1 MLEKDI
7 KYVIFSQEEIA
18 KRTHELGEELAKV
31 YEGNVPLLIGLLKG
45 SILFMADL
53 VKCMDVQLEMDFM
66 DVSSYMGGTE
76 STGEVIINR
85 DLTADVKGRDILIV
99 EDIIDSGRTLSLVVD
114 LLKERGANSVKI
126 VTLLDKKEGRLIDI
140 EADYVGFM
148 CPNEFVVGYG
158 LDYEEKYRQIPYV
171 GVLKE
176 EIYTK

>member
-1 MLEKDI
+1 
-7 KYVIFSQEEIA
+7 
-18 KRTHELGEELAKV
+18 
-31 YEGNVPLLIGLLKG
+31 
-45 SILFMADL
+45 MADL

-85 DLTADVKGRDILIV
+85 DLTADVKGRDVLIV